1 LATAQNI
8 LQEAVEI
15 ARSRLEGHPFLDVVA
30 REAAKNAG
38 RRGEPFIV
46 IDDDGSVMLE
56 VRYDSTSASAPKKGK
71 VKAKAKESL
80 PSMDKLREQAATLNV
95 DISDLGRA
103 KKKIMER
110 LMEARKAKLL
120 AVRIPKP
127 KMMKTAPALSVTP
140 VTPPKPKIVPK
151 PPADS
156 LAAIASQ
163 GSSEV
168 QDMDEWL
175 ASLDD

>member
-8 LQEAVEI
+8 LQGAVEI

-110 LMEARKAKLL
+110 LMEA
-120 AVRIPKP
+120 VRIPKP

-140 VTPPKPKIVPK
+140 VTPPKPKIVHK

-156 LAAIASQ
+156 LAAIANQ